1 MNFIIL
7 IFLGITWGLSFSLG
21 KISLLGG
28 ATAIGLTFWQSLV
41 AGILLLTYV
50 YLKHKKFHIP
60 IYMFKHLIILSLLA
74 VVIPNFIFYNTA
86 THIDAGIL
94 SISVSLIPLFT
105 YGFALFLKMD
115 KFSFTRITGLLI
127 GFVALLVL
135 IVPENSLPDK
145 TDVPWILFSLI
156 SAVCYALEN
165 IYIDKLNPTNF
176 GPIRLACALSILSAI
191 ITFPISLITNQFFIP
206 NILNLNILFAI
217 LGLGIIT
224 AGAYSIFVYL
234 IGKAGSV
241 FASQTGYLVTFF
253 GILWGMILLNE
264 KHSYF
269 VWITVILIIFGIF
282 LVKPRKIQF

>member
-1 MNFIIL
+1 M
-7 IFLGITWGLSFSLG
+7 
-21 KISLLGG
+21 
-28 ATAIGLTFWQSLV
+28 
-41 AGILLLTYV
+41 
-50 YLKHKKFHIP
+50 
-60 IYMFKHLIILSLLA
+60 LSLYL
-74 VVIPNFIFYNTA
+74 IYLYNTA

-94 SISVSLIPLFT
+94 FISDAYTSIYIWIRFIFENENLVL
-105 YGFALFLKMD
+105 
-115 KFSFTRITGLLI
+115 RITGLLI